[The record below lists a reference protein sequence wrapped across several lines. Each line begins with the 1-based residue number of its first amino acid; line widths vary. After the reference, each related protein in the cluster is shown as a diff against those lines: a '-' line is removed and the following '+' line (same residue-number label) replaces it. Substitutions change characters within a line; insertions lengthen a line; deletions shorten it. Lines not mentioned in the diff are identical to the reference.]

1 MMERVLSI
9 VRNSRVDRI
18 EELCYSFVL
27 VCEYSLLRILSRANT
42 LEKWSNQYSSFF
54 DLSHGKRNEIKIKIS
69 PLPISSL

>member
-18 EELCYSFVL
+18 EELCYPFVL

-54 DLSHGKRNEIKIKIS
+54 DLSLTVNAIRLRYK
-69 PLPISSL
+69 